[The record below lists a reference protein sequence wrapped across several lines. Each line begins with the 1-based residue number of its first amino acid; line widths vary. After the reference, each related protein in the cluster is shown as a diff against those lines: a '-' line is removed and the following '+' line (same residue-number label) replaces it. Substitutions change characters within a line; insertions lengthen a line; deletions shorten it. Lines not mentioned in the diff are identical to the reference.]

1 MKKSIFHVSG
11 ILFSVFL
18 GLMIGHPVYAYAS
31 DGEAYITISVDAEDD
46 NETLLYALDTDD
58 PSAFSTSNEFTVP
71 AGTDHTIYVKDAAG
85 NITSQDFKSSSTDYD
100 QAYMQGE
107 DDNGRTVNIDVV
119 LDDTPDYSDY
129 EYAGD
134 LLKDPAES
142 GQGTVYDKVNTDAND
157 PDAQRIFYTVTTD
170 EGEVF
175 YLVIDQGQSSN
186 NVYLLDQ
193 VNLSDLHALAV
204 DDKSS
209 SSSEESE
216 SLLSSLNKSNESEE
230 LLTEKSDTQEKQDKK
245 SSNNIRLI
253 LILAIAVVGGGV
265 YYYQNIYKKKKDE
278 QMDLVDALDRD
289 DFAAEE
295 DEEEEDAD
303 FGLDED
309 YQEKTMA
316 MLLDDDEVSDFMD
329 VEDDEIGN
337 TEIMQEDDTDEDAD
351 SEEDESI
358 YATSHNDNLV
368 EQVNDEDFYDDDL
381 DAPDEE
387 DEE

>member
-134 LLKDPAES
+134 LLKDPAEY

-245 SSNNIRLI
+245 SRNNIRLI

-329 VEDDEIGN
+329 VEDDEIEN

-368 EQVNDEDFYDDDL
+368 VQVTNDDYDDDL

>member
-134 LLKDPAES
+134 LLKDPAEY

-329 VEDDEIGN
+329 VEDDEIEN

-368 EQVNDEDFYDDDL
+368 VQVTNDDYDDDL